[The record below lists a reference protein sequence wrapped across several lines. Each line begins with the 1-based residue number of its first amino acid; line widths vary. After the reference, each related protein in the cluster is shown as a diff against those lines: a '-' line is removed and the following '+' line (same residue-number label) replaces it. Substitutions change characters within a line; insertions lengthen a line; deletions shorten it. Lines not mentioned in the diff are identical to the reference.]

1 MGYDGATVCV
11 CIADQREIRT
21 SEKFSVSRGFVVL
34 LRPSTEKSKT
44 RIGVSVIG
52 IEKHRLSGFHPI
64 GKLVVAGVLNGF
76 TEEDWQKVFARM
88 GAAADKPERALAERA
103 KLVRQQRVGRPR
115 ESKRGKQSLPE
126 LPCVHKDC
134 ANWKSSG
141 CWHAT
146 ICEDHRLPKG
156 AGPTDD

>member
-1 MGYDGATVCV
+1 MGNKKRKQPA
-11 CIADQREIRT
+11 AEREDAALDAI
-21 SEKFSVSRGFVVL
+21 
-34 LRPSTEKSKT
+34 
-44 RIGVSVIG
+44 I
-52 IEKHRLSGFHPI
+52 
-64 GKLVVAGVLNGF
+64 AGVLNGF

-156 AGPTDD
+156 AGPTDQALRPPTKNI